1 MGLLAGLA
9 MQRHAVAGRRRLP
22 AHVAHLAAIVALTLG
37 SLVTSACLGSDNP
50 EVQLTVD
57 GGNPPPPRSAS
68 ASSASSASAPT
79 AVPFSPTVAP
89 SDLDPED
96 LHGFVMPIEDAC
108 YPGLE
113 ESWPNAPRE
122 SLNHVN
128 EGVDFYWGDSCVLI
142 ERGTAV
148 VAAYGGTVVRVDH
161 DFVPLTFDEVAQLRE
176 RLGLGGVAEGSGED
190 GADEDEATADEGD
203 GPDEETLDRL
213 RGRQVWIDHGNGIV
227 TRYAQLSRVTAD
239 LAEGVYVPQGHRIG
253 GVGESGMP
261 DSITAPGS
269 QLHLHWEVRIRDSY
283 LGADADAETVRALYQ
298 RLMEPSSDE

>member
-1 MGLLAGLA
+1 MGLQAGLA
-9 MQRHAVAGRRRLP
+9 MRRHAVARRRRLP
-22 AHVAHLAAIVALTLG
+22 ARVAA
-37 SLVTSACLGSDNP
+37 LVTLILGALVVSACLGSDNP

-68 ASSASSASAPT
+68 ASSASAPT
-79 AVPFSPTVAP
+79 AVPFSPTVPP

-113 ESWPNAPRE
+113 ESWPNASRE

-161 DFVPLTFDEVAQLRE
+161 EFVPLTFDEVAQLRE
-176 RLGLGGVAEGSGED
+176 RLGVGDGSGED
-190 GADEDEATADEGD
+190 GADEDEATADESD

-213 RGRQVWIDHGNGIV
+213 RGRQVWIDHGNGVV
-227 TRYAQLSRVTAD
+227 TRYAQLARVTAD

-269 QLHLHWEVRIRDSY
+269 QLHLHWEVRIGDSY
-283 LGADADAETVRALYQ
+283 LGAGADAETVRALYQ

>member
-22 AHVAHLAAIVALTLG
+22 AHVARLAAIVALTMG

-79 AVPFSPTVAP
+79 AVPFSPTVPP

-122 SLNHVN
+122 SLNLCRPSRLTTGKHTDKTTSRIRASPMIAS
-128 EGVDFYWGDSCVLI
+128 GAALAT
-142 ERGTAV
+142 GTARHV
-148 VAAYGGTVVRVDH
+148 
-161 DFVPLTFDEVAQLRE
+161 LL
-176 RLGLGGVAEGSGED
+176 
-190 GADEDEATADEGD
+190 
-203 GPDEETLDRL
+203 
-213 RGRQVWIDHGNGIV
+213 
-227 TRYAQLSRVTAD
+227 
-239 LAEGVYVPQGHRIG
+239 
-253 GVGESGMP
+253 
-261 DSITAPGS
+261 
-269 QLHLHWEVRIRDSY
+269 
-283 LGADADAETVRALYQ
+283 
-298 RLMEPSSDE
+298 